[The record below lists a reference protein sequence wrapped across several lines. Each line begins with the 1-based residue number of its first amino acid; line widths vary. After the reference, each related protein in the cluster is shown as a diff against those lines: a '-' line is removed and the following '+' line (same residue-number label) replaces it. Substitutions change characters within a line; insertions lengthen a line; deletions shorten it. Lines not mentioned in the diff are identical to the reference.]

1 MTGTPLTNVKVIL
14 NESEESYHSIDSNRL
29 SQRNIAQIHNGE
41 FTKFLHHHPCNIKYR
56 QKQEDNQKL
65 SFHNRNQAMLV
76 GTILHEMILSN
87 DKPLLSSH
95 YASDSEYEIG
105 KHAIKTISDYKEFFR
120 SQNIEVIGNK
130 TLKATFENKLAE
142 VLLDDKYSDL
152 RDSIITPEH
161 YDVSRKFEYPADNV
175 CDVIPTDTYL
185 LVDNVLN
192 KWRECIGRGT
202 TFWDKSADN
211 EKLYEVTV
219 YADLYGVPIKCRVDL
234 LDVFHGVVDL
244 KTYASGNKPSGY
256 AKQTIYDYGYI
267 FQINFYR
274 FIIGEVFKLS
284 KEQYELIGT
293 DEQLK
298 NFLYIKAFHICNAD
312 IDKDGNK
319 LPVVDAKIIMLDK
332 DIVGGICLY
341 DVANTK
347 PNYAKLTADIKMMF
361 DSYKVDFSQP
371 FEFNGYADSQATV
384 GAE

>member
-14 NESEESYHSIDSNRL
+14 NESEESYHNVDSNRL
-29 SQRNIAQIHNGE
+29 SQRNLEQIHNGE
-41 FTKFLHHHPCNIKYR
+41 YTKFLHHHPCNIKYR

-95 YASDSEYEIG
+95 YVSDSEYEIG
-105 KHAIKTISDYKEFFR
+105 KHAIKTISDYKEFFK
-120 SQNIEVIGNK
+120 SKSIEVTGNK

-152 RDSIITPEH
+152 CDSIVTPEH
-161 YDVSRKFEYPADNV
+161 YDVNRKFEYPANNV

-185 LVDNVLN
+185 LIDNILN

-202 TFWDKSADN
+202 TFWDKSKDN

-219 YADLYGVPIKCRVDL
+219 YADLYGIPIKCRVDL
-234 LDVFHGVVDL
+234 LDAFHGVVDL

-256 AKQTIYDYGYI
+256 AKQTIYDYGYM

-274 FIIGEVFKLS
+274 FIIGEVIKMS

-293 DEQLK
+293 DEQ
-298 NFLYIKAFHICNAD
+298 IKIFELIKSKYCFTSPS
-312 IDKDGNK
+312 IDTYLIDVIVN
-319 LPVVDAKIIMLDK
+319 AKIIMVDK

-341 DVANTK
+341 DVAKTK
-347 PNYAKLTADIKMMF
+347 PNYAKLTTDIKMMF
-361 DSYKVDFSQP
+361 DSYEIDLNQP